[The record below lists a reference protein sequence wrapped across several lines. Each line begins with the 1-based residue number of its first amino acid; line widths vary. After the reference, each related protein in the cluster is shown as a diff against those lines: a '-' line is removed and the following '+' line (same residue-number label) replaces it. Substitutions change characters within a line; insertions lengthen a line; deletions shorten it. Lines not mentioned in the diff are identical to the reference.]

1 MPLINL
7 SRLETVSAGMGVAG
21 GFLAELQPNRMEHPL
36 WMVAVL
42 QGGRQAGPTQVWG
55 SET

>member
-7 SRLETVSAGMGVAG
+7 SRLETVSTGTGVAG
-21 GFLAELQPNRMEHPL
+21 GFLAELQPNRMERPP
-36 WMVAVL
+36 WMVAML

>member
-1 MPLINL
+1 MPFINL
-7 SRLETVSAGMGVAG
+7 SRLETVSTGTGVAG
-21 GFLAELQPNRMEHPL
+21 GFLAELQPNRMERPP